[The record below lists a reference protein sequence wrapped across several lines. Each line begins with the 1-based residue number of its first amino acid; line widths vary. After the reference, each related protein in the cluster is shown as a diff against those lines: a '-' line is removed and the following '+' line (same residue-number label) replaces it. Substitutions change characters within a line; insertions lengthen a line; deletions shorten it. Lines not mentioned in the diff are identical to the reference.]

1 MGWGSWKDRLGLS
14 AALGAGAALICAA
27 LPAAAQAPNWMV
39 LGPRVKPFQQVMLDS
54 HNRERAAVGVAPLR
68 WDPALASA
76 AQRYARELAAT
87 GKWGHSD
94 ARTRKGQ
101 GENLWMGTR
110 GAFTSERMVADWA
123 SEKRMFRAGV
133 FPAVTRTSSWAD
145 VGHYTQI
152 VWRGTTTV
160 GCALESSAANDY
172 LVCRYGPGGNVMSR
186 RVF

>member
-1 MGWGSWKDRLGLS
+1 MGWGSLKDRFGLTATLCACA
-14 AALGAGAALICAA
+14 AALGAAS
-27 LPAAAQAPNWMV
+27 PAAAQAPQWLK
-39 LGPRVKPFQQVMLDS
+39 LGPKVKPFSQVMLDG

-68 WDPALASA
+68 WDPALAGA

-94 ARTRKGQ
+94 ARSRRGQ

-110 GAFTSERMVADWA
+110 GAFTTQRMVADWA
-123 SEKRMFRAGV
+123 SEKRMFRAGL
-133 FPAVTRTSSWAD
+133 FPAVSSTRSWAD
-145 VGHYTQI
+145 VGHYTQM
-152 VWRGTTTV
+152 VWRETTTV